1 MTILQEKALEMVCDT
16 NLTQEQVRKQIEE
29 EFTNLQ
35 NKISV
40 RSFSSSVNLAECDR
54 DAAEKI
60 IKTLQIF
67 RRLKGWVYCSE
78 EITNPDFLIETIKV
92 IGNDV
97 LSERFLH
104 QKEEFNINNKS
115 TKETLLFHGTCESN
129 LKNIIKQNFDLNAVP
144 NISPGEAHRKKKS
157 VYGEGIYLSQHPGY
171 CTHYGNCLILC
182 RVVLG
187 DLQVMDQAD
196 SGSKSN
202 IPHMFDSRKVNTASI
217 EGLIYVVKKSCQILP
232 CTIVTFKDKNISGKI
247 TGRYWI
253 RPSHVHPVKQQVNVK
268 LSPQEEQI
276 LKAHPGDIFLK
287 DILLSSNLNEL
298 EKKNII
304 RGHLKI

>member
-1 MTILQEKALEMVCDT
+1 MVCDT

-115 TKETLLFHGTCESN
+115 TKETFLFHGTSENN

-182 RVVLG
+182 RVLLG
-187 DLQVMDQAD
+187 EPQIMDQAD
-196 SGSKSN
+196 SACKSN
-202 IPHMFDSRKVNTASI
+202 IPHVFDSRKVNTASL

-253 RPSHVHPVKQQVNVK
+253 RPSQVYPVKQQVNVK

>member
-1 MTILQEKALEMVCDT
+1 MVCDT

-115 TKETLLFHGTCESN
+115 TKETFLFHGTSENN

-144 NISPGEAHRKKKS
+144 NISPGQPHREKKS

-182 RVVLG
+182 RVLLG
-187 DLQVMDQAD
+187 DLQIMDQAD

-202 IPHMFDSRKVNTASI
+202 IPHVFDSRKVNTASI

-232 CTIVTFKDKNISGKI
+232 YSIVTFKDKNISGKI

-253 RPSHVHPVKQQVNVK
+253 RPSQVYPVKQQVNVK

>member
-1 MTILQEKALEMVCDT
+1 MVCDT

-35 NKISV
+35 KNISV

-115 TKETLLFHGTCESN
+115 TKETFLFHGTSENN

-144 NISPGEAHRKKKS
+144 NISPGGAHRKKKS
-157 VYGEGIYLSQHPGY
+157 VYGEGIYLSQHPAY

-182 RVVLG
+182 RVLLG
-187 DLQVMDQAD
+187 EPQIMDQAD
-196 SGSKSN
+196 SACKSN
-202 IPHMFDSRKVNTASI
+202 IPHVFDSRKVNTASL

-253 RPSHVHPVKQQVNVK
+253 RPSQVYPVKQQVNVK

>member
-1 MTILQEKALEMVCDT
+1 MVCDT

-104 QKEEFNINNKS
+104 QKEEFNITNKS
-115 TKETLLFHGTCESN
+115 TKETFLFHGTSENN

-157 VYGEGIYLSQHPGY
+157 VYGEGIYLSQHPAY

-182 RVVLG
+182 RVLLG
-187 DLQVMDQAD
+187 DLQIMDQAD
-196 SGSKSN
+196 SGSRSN
-202 IPHMFDSRKVNTASI
+202 IPHVFDSRKVNTASI

-232 CTIVTFKDKNISGKI
+232 YSIVTFKDKNISGKI
-247 TGRYWI
+247 TGRSAHH
-253 RPSHVHPVKQQVNVK
+253 PHHVPPVKPQVKVK
-268 LSPQEEQI
+268 LSPQQEQL
-276 LKAHPGDIFLK
+276 LKAHPGDRFLE
-287 DILLSSNLNEL
+287 DILLSSHLNEL